1 VYSSIALGADGGR
14 RVAALSGSY
23 AVPRRSPTN
32 EAAVL
37 GLTAAIVD
45 PMAKG
50 AGVLVVA
57 GGDRTPVEPLG

>member
-1 VYSSIALGADGGR
+1 MSRCS
-14 RVAALSGSY
+14 
-23 AVPRRSPTN
+23 SPTN

-45 PMAKG
+45 PMATG

-57 GGDRTPVEPLG
+57 GGDRTRVEPLA

>member
-1 VYSSIALGADGGR
+1 MSRCS
-14 RVAALSGSY
+14 
-23 AVPRRSPTN
+23 SPTN

-57 GGDRTPVEPLG
+57 GGDRTRVEPLG